1 MPPGPPLLGGT
12 LALDLAVGREAQAGI
27 NAQAAIGTYLRRNG
41 ESCTG
46 NLGQLHGAV
55 IAANPADDLGALPLV
70 LGLGDE
76 LISKGGAGGGGR
88 GGGHEESRVAT
99 HRNGRRH
106 SRRRGGGAGGGLGHG
121 RLVGA
126 GGPGDGELGRLGVD
140 DVDVG
145 AVDGVAGGSQCE
157 RYDLKHDIYEP
168 RI

>member
-12 LALDLAVGREAQAGI
+12 LALDLAVDI
-27 NAQAAIGTYLRRNG
+27 DSGTYLCRRRLSG
-41 ESCTG
+41 RACARD
-46 NLGQLHGAV
+46 LGQLHGAV
-55 IAANPADDLGALPLV
+55 IAATPADDLGALPLV

-76 LISKGGAGGGGR
+76 LISKGGAGCGGR

-99 HRNGRRH
+99 HRNGRRDG
-106 SRRRGGGAGGGLGHG
+106 RRRGGGAGRAGGHG

-145 AVDGVAGGSQCE
+145 AVDGVAEAFQGQRCDQGIS
-157 RYDLKHDIYEP
+157 R
-168 RI
+168 